1 MVLEVTSG
9 RPRDRKGAER
19 DRGPKRRGYA
29 AADIPL
35 YLLVDRLE
43 GKATIFSEPRGDD
56 YTHSA
61 SVALG
66 EDLSIPDP
74 LEGVLPTHDF

>member
-9 RPRDRKGAER
+9 SPRYRKGAER

-35 YLLVDRLE
+35 YLLIDRLD
-43 GKATIFSEPRGDD
+43 GKATIFSEPRGDE
-56 YTHSA
+56 YAHSA
-61 SVALG
+61 SVVLG
-66 EDLSIPDP
+66 EDLPIP
-74 LEGVLPTHDF
+74 

>member
-1 MVLEVTSG
+1 MGPQGG
-9 RPRDRKGAER
+9 RTRPGA
-19 DRGPKRRGYA
+19 KRRGYA

-35 YLLVDRLE
+35 YLLIDRQQ

-61 SVALG
+61 SVSLG
-66 EDLSIPDP
+66 EDLPVPAP
-74 LEGVLPTHDF
+74 LEGALPTSDF